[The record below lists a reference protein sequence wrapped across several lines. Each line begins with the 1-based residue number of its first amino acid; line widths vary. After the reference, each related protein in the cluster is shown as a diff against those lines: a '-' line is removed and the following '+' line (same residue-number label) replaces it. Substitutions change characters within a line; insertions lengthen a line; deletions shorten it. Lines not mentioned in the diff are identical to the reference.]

1 MFDVGSRAPAA
12 APAWGLALALALR
25 AGPAAAEGAG
35 PSAEEL
41 RRRGAAAA
49 AAHEYEKCVD
59 AYAAALEKEP
69 LPSTAGELGLCEE
82 ALGRNVAAH
91 DHLLDAL
98 AGEVP
103 SAPPPAPAMWR
114 RYRRAADR
122 VDRRIARVLL
132 LVSPP
137 AAEVF
142 VDGRPVGSH
151 ASGRAFAVLPGQHT
165 WTAKLPGF
173 ADATVTHAARA
184 GDFPDIA
191 LLIPGWP
198 PPRPD
203 TPPQGAEHEG
213 AEIGATERAAPARE
227 PVPARGARAKGAPAP
242 AASCAS
248 PAPAGRD
255 AAGGACLSVEGCG
268 PAGASPRGRTDP
280 SLVLVG
286 GGLLSAGFTP
296 DAGPGFFVG
305 GEVHFRRREAWGFS
319 VGADVR
325 AVLPAKGGV
334 RARDAKPLDISLI
347 AVAITPCVR
356 YRWAMACVFVDPGG
370 TIAGGSGP
378 LSFQEDNPV
387 LFVVGVGPRLAL
399 DVPVVERAGLRAFA
413 DLRVSPLRSDVGYV
427 IDRVS
432 TWTQPRVSGFFGAG
446 VSFE

>member
-1 MFDVGSRAPAA
+1 MFDVGSGTPAA
-12 APAWGLALALALR
+12 ALAWGLATALLLR

-137 AAEVF
+137 AAAVF

-151 ASGRAFAVLPGQHT
+151 VSGRAFAVLPGQHT

-173 ADATVTHAARA
+173 ADATVTHTARA

-191 LLIPGWP
+191 LLLPGWP
-198 PPRPD
+198 PPPPD
-203 TPPQGAEHEG
+203 
-213 AEIGATERAAPARE
+213 AAPPGGTENKGIGTGGTEKAASARKPPAPTGA
-227 PVPARGARAKGAPAP
+227 PVPAAC
-242 AASCAS
+242 SAS
-248 PAPAGRD
+248 PPPGGRSST
-255 AAGGACLSVEGCG
+255 AGGARLSGATCG
-268 PAGASPRGRTDP
+268 AVDAPPRGRMDP
-280 SLVLVG
+280 SPVLVG
-286 GGLLSAGFTP
+286 GGLLSAGFTA

-325 AVLPAKGGV
+325 AVLPAKGGL
-334 RARDAKPLDISLI
+334 RARDGNPLDISLI
-347 AVAITPCVR
+347 AVVIAPCVR
-356 YRWAMACVFVDPGG
+356 YRWVMGCVFVDPGG
-370 TIAGGSGP
+370 TVAGGPGP
-378 LSFQEDNPV
+378 LSFQENNPM

-399 DVPVVERAGLRAFA
+399 DVPVLERASLRAFA
-413 DLRVSPLRSDVGYV
+413 DLRVSPLRADLGYV

-432 TWTQPRVSGFFGAG
+432 AWTQPRVSGFFGAG